1 MDLTALRVFV
11 SVAERG
17 GLTQAADVLHLSQPA
32 ASLQLKKLQEELG
45 VALFERT
52 SRGMRLTDTGHSL
65 LPIARRALSS
75 VADMRAVADSI
86 RGQLRGQMKIGTIVD
101 PEFLRLGAW
110 MGELSSRHPGLSF
123 DLQQG
128 ISGVTAQGVVRGQL
142 DIGFSLALPGF
153 SDLSPHLHV
162 QHLTDCHYR
171 VIAPPGWEAQ
181 VQGQDWAGL
190 AALPWISTPQESVHS
205 RLLAQVFESAGVT
218 PNIAARVDVEPS
230 MLDLVRS
237 GVALSL
243 ARDNLA
249 LRAAHEQG
257 VVIAQGLEVTAALG
271 LVCRQDRRDE
281 DMIQACFDAAT
292 AVWGKA
298 PSAGEYP

>member
-17 GLTQAADVLHLSQPA
+17 GITQAAEVLHLSQPA
-32 ASLQLKKLQEELG
+32 ASLQLKKLQDELG
-45 VALFERT
+45 VVLFDRT
-52 SRGMRLTDTGHSL
+52 SRGMRLTDTGTTL

-75 VADMRAVADSI
+75 VADIKAVADSI
-86 RGQLRGQMKIGTIVD
+86 RGQLRGQVKIGTIID

-110 MGELSSRHPGLSF
+110 MGELASRHPGLSF

-128 ISGVTAQGVVRGQL
+128 ISGLIVDRVRSGAL
-142 DIGFSLALPGF
+142 DIGFALGMPGF
-153 SDLSPHLHV
+153 TDLPSDLHV

-190 AALPWISTPQESVHS
+190 ATLPWISTPQASVHS
-205 RLLAQVFESAGVT
+205 RLLAQVYDAIGVT

-257 VVIAQGLEVTAALG
+257 VVVAEGLELTASLG
-271 LVCRQDRRDE
+271 LVCRTDRLIE
-281 DMIQACFDAAT
+281 AQIQAGFDAAQ
-292 AVWGKA
+292 AVWGA
-298 PSAGEYP
+298 RS